1 MPEFLV
7 HEMNSYSLEN
17 GIETSETALI
27 RVDREVKKSMPHE
40 QSTNITSHA
49 NSHLH
54 DAMESIS
61 RISISQLARR

>member
-27 RVDREVKKSMPHE
+27 RVDREVKK
-40 QSTNITSHA
+40 I
-49 NSHLH
+49 
-54 DAMESIS
+54 
-61 RISISQLARR
+61 